1 MKSLKRAIASLRP
14 LLGFDN
20 RVQLLCDR
28 IFFRRNPLSVCRR
41 NGVVAVVDHRTS
53 DAGSIYLCLTTDA
66 YTRFLSRMTLDR
78 PLTVA
83 DLGANVGGFSL
94 LLRAVGHEVE
104 RLLCVEMNPN
114 TWARLNFNI
123 QLNYRDIAPAV
134 VNAAVCAE
142 ARSID
147 LELGAGSTTD
157 SIRTGAGAVGKW
169 HRRYT
174 VQGMSLDQLFD
185 DHFADAEIDICKI
198 DIEGAE
204 AEVLLDPTS
213 RHAALRR
220 CRYVVI
226 ELHPVDRY
234 DELCEAFTRLGFT
247 RVADEGKDRCGVH
260 LFANQQLTRSPN
272 HQADNAAT

>member
-1 MKSLKRAIASLRP
+1 MKSLKRAIRSLRP
-14 LLGFDN
+14 LLRFDN
-20 RVQLLCDR
+20 RVQLLCER

-41 NGVVAVVDHRTS
+41 NGVVAVVDHRTA

-66 YTRFLSRMTLDR
+66 YTRFLSRMQLDR

-94 LLRAVGHEVE
+94 LLRAAGYKVE

-114 TWARLNFNI
+114 TWTRLSFNI
-123 QLNYRDIAPAV
+123 QINYRDIAPAV

-147 LELGAGSTTD
+147 IELGAGSTTD
-157 SIRTGAGAVGKW
+157 SIHTGAGGVGKW
-169 HRRYT
+169 RRRYT
-174 VQGMSLDQLFD
+174 VQGMSLDQLLD
-185 DHFADAEIDICKI
+185 DHFADAGIDICKI

-204 AEVLLDPTS
+204 AEVLLDPAS
-213 RHAALRR
+213 RHTALRR
-220 CRYVVI
+220 CRYVLI

-234 DELCEAFTRLGFT
+234 DALCEAFDRLGFD
-247 RVADEGKDRCGVH
+247 RLADDGQDRCGVH
-260 LFANQQLTRSPN
+260 LFANRQLTQSTD
-272 HQADNAAT
+272 HQADDTAT